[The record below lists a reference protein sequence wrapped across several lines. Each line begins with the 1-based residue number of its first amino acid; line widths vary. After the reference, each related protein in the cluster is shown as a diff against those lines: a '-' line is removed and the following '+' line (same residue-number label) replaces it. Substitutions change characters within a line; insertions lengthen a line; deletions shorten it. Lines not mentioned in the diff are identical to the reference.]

1 MTFDE
6 SPAPIEYMQNMAP
19 DMTPAASPAP
29 AADAGTIEQVRELL
43 FGSARRDTDQ
53 RIQELN
59 EAVNSLRADMMSLF
73 ADLEA
78 RMADG
83 DAAVER
89 RHLSATQGIGSAIAS
104 LGAQILKISEP
115 HVSEPHVS
123 QTHVLQTH
131 VSDTSGG

>member
-6 SPAPIEYMQNMAP
+6 SPAPMEPMNHMQSGYFAAP
-19 DMTPAASPAP
+19 EGIAPVENAGAAPS
-29 AADAGTIEQVRELL
+29 ADGGTIEQVRELL
-43 FGSARRDTDQ
+43 FGPARRDADQ
-53 RIQELN
+53 RIQELH
-59 EAVNSLRADMMSLF
+59 EAINALRADMMSLF

-104 LGAQILKISEP
+104 LGAEILKISAP
-115 HVSEPHVS
+115 NVSE
-123 QTHVLQTH
+123 
-131 VSDTSGG
+131 TSGG

>member
-6 SPAPIEYMQNMAP
+6 SPAPMEHMQNIAP
-19 DMTPAASPAP
+19 GFAPVSSPAP
-29 AADAGTIEQVRELL
+29 FGNVGAAPEADGATIEQVRELL
-43 FGSARRDTDQ
+43 FGPARRDADQ
-53 RIQELN
+53 RIQELH
-59 EAVNSLRADMMSLF
+59 EAINALRADMMSLF

-115 HVSEPHVS
+115 N
-123 QTHVLQTH
+123 

>member
-6 SPAPIEYMQNMAP
+6 SPAPEPTQMQRTQFESAGQAAP
-19 DMTPAASPAP
+19 YGAP
-29 AADAGTIEQVRELL
+29 SSSAPSGESGTIEQVRELL
-43 FGSARRDTDQ
+43 FGPARRDADQ

-59 EAVNSLRADMMSLF
+59 EAINSLRADMMSLF

-89 RHLSATQGIGSAIAS
+89 RHLSATQGIGSALS
-104 LGAQILKISEP
+104 LLGAEILKISEP
-115 HVSEPHVS
+115 KASEPS
-123 QTHVLQTH
+123 
-131 VSDTSGG
+131 SG

>member
-6 SPAPIEYMQNMAP
+6 SPAPMERMHDMAP
-19 DMTPAASPAP
+19 AESPAPAESSAPVENAGPAP
-29 AADAGTIEQVRELL
+29 AADSGTIDQVRELL
-43 FGSARRDTDQ
+43 FGPARRDTDQ
-53 RIQELN
+53 RIQELH
-59 EAVNSLRADMMSLF
+59 EAINSLRTDMMSLF

-104 LGAQILKISEP
+104 LGAEILKISEP
-115 HVSEPHVS
+115 S
-123 QTHVLQTH
+123 
-131 VSDTSGG
+131 SG

>member
-29 AADAGTIEQVRELL
+29 FENPAPVPEADGATIEQVRELL

-104 LGAQILKISEP
+104 LGAEILKISAP
-115 HVSEPHVS
+115 NVSES
-123 QTHVLQTH
+123 
-131 VSDTSGG
+131 SGG